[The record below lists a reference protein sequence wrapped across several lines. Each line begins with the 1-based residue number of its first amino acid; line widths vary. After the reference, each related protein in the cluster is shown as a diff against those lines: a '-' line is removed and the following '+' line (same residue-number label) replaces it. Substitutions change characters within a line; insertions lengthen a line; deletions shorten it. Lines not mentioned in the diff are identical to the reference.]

1 MAAAPR
7 PPLHKAIA
15 RVVYSATLPQNARPA
30 TTYGGSMT
38 AKHAGRIFAFLL
50 ALLLA
55 AALAG
60 CKTPDGLKASSDQ
73 WNPPTAVNP
82 IFVLGTI
89 DMSEMPGYFKSATL
103 TREWPAPRMT
113 IHTFRV
119 SRDEDSCVFFT
130 EELTVGRYQ
139 LVNLTI
145 HLPDRDLTF
154 NLPDTPRFRAD
165 LLSAGVH
172 YLGTFKPREVR
183 RPGRVRYEVEIV
195 HNHTEREAIER
206 ILPDANDDFW
216 KNLLTERLQLL
227 R

>member
-1 MAAAPR
+1 MLRRPGAPR
-7 PPLHKAIA
+7 LPLHKAIA
-15 RVVYSATLPQNARPA
+15 RVVYSALLPQDARPA
-30 TTYGGSMT
+30 TTYGESMT
-38 AKHAGRIFAFLL
+38 AKHAGRIF

-60 CKTPDGLKASSDQ
+60 CKTTGEPKASSDQ

-103 TREWPAPRMT
+103 KREWPAPKMT

-139 LVNLTI
+139 LVNFTI

-154 NLPDTPRFRAD
+154 NLPDSPRFRAD
-165 LLSAGVH
+165 FHSAGVH
-172 YLGTFKPREVR
+172 YLGTFKPRELR
-183 RPGRVRYEVEIV
+183 RHGRTRYEVEIV
-195 HNHTEREAIER
+195 HTHTEREAIER